1 MNVTRSPRI
10 LPACLLL
17 LVCAVQLIADD
28 ASVTR
33 DEIDRDFVAQLKSLT
48 EMADQQKWDDYA
60 DLSRHWY
67 VSRDPYHQVIYLGN
81 TPGDSELPK
90 SGADPKLRS
99 EWWGKF
105 VEARR
110 QHASGLWKIA
120 EHSADAGDYDLA
132 YRTLFEIL
140 RDDPEHPAAQRIVGN
155 EAAQRLVPIRA
166 RAGRTRHNQYGW
178 NAGQYW
184 VTDSEHFRITTSA
197 GEAEGEQLAIRLENL
212 FAAWRQL
219 FLRYWASEAVLERC
233 WKTQRSLPTSSRKHQ
248 VVLFATRD
256 EYVAYLRRYEPQIE
270 KSLGVYRDAQ
280 RAAFF
285 YLSDDTELQSTWL
298 HEATHQLFHEE
309 ANVRRDV
316 GMESHFWMVEAVAL
330 YMESL
335 DFMSQGVATDSR
347 DADYC
352 IVGGCEADR
361 LQYARYRR
369 LMENF
374 YVPLEQLSSLGRVEL
389 QQHPELRRL
398 YSQSAGLAHF
408 LMDGD
413 QGRYRRA
420 AVEYVSDIYGGRV
433 QSSKAPTWQERTGL
447 TQAELDERYGE
458 FLTVTDEALMSIR
471 NAPQI
476 RNLSLGRTQVTDRG
490 LQALA
495 DCRQLEWLDLSFCH
509 ISDAGFA
516 VIADVSKLRQ
526 LSLEG
531 TKITDTSL
539 RRLQVCTE
547 LEELDLSG
555 TAITDEGLR
564 SIAELRS
571 LRALWLTGTSVGNEG
586 LQQLVQLKNLETLEI
601 QGTQVTPAGFDSL
614 KSAWP
619 RLGSP

>member
-1 MNVTRSPRI
+1 MNVKLRI
-10 LPACLLL
+10 LPAWLLL
-17 LVCAVQLIADD
+17 LVCAAQLLAED
-28 ASVTR
+28 ASATR
-33 DEIDRDFVAQLKSLT
+33 DEIDRDFVAQLKGLT
-48 EMADQQKWDDYA
+48 ENAQQQNWDDFA
-60 DLSRHWY
+60 NLSRHWC
-67 VSRDPYHQVIYLGN
+67 VSRDPYHQILYLGN
-81 TPGDSELPK
+81 TPGQPGPPE
-90 SGADPKLRS
+90 SGDDQPLRT
-99 EWWGKF
+99 EWWAKF

-110 QHASGLWKIA
+110 NHASGLWKMA
-120 EHSADAGDYDLA
+120 QTAAVSGDYDLA

-140 RDDPEHPAAQRIVGN
+140 RDDPEHPAAQRIAGN
-155 EAAQRLVPIRA
+155 EASQRLAPIRA

-184 VTDSEHFRITTSA
+184 VTESEHFRITTSA
-197 GEAEGEQLAIRLENL
+197 GEASGEQLAIRLENL

-233 WKTQRSLPTSSRKHQ
+233 WKTQRALPTSTRKHQ

-256 EYVAYLRRYEPQIE
+256 EYIGYLRRFEPQIE

-316 GMESHFWMVEAVAL
+316 AVEGHFWMIEAVAL

-335 DFMSQGVATDSR
+335 DFMSHGIATDSR

-374 YVPLEQLSSLGRVEL
+374 YVPLEQLSALGRVEL
-389 QQHPELRRL
+389 QQHPELRRI
-398 YSQSAGLAHF
+398 YSESAGLAHF

-413 QGRYRRA
+413 QGEYRRA
-420 AVEYVSDIYGGRV
+420 AVEYLSDIYGGRV
-433 QSSKAPTWQERTGL
+433 QSSKAPTWQERTGR
-447 TQAELDERYGE
+447 TPAELDERYGE
-458 FLTVTDEALMSIR
+458 FLTVTDQALASIR
-471 NAPQI
+471 NPPRI
-476 RNLSLGRTQVTDRG
+476 RNLSLGRTRVTDQG
-490 LQALA
+490 LKALA
-495 DCRQLEWLDLSFCH
+495 DCRQLEWLDLSFCDV
-509 ISDAGFA
+509 SDTGFA
-516 VIADVSKLRQ
+516 VIADVSHLKQ

-531 TKITDTSL
+531 TKVTDTTL
-539 RRLQVCTE
+539 RRLQGSTE

-564 SIAELRS
+564 SLSELRS
-571 LRALWLTGTSVGNEG
+571 LRDLWLTGTSVGNEG
-586 LQQLVQLKNLETLEI
+586 LKQLVQLNNLETLDI
-601 QGTQVTPAGFDSL
+601 QGTQVTPAGFESFQ
-614 KSAWP
+614 SAWP
-619 RLGSP
+619 HLASP